1 MYEPLFLYQSLS
13 IIVVKRKEKTLIV
26 TSMAENVIK
35 SFRLRSQGLKF
46 SNAVNDAL
54 TDRMVDYHNH

>member
-1 MYEPLFLYQSLS
+1 
-13 IIVVKRKEKTLIV
+13 
-26 TSMAENVIK
+26 MAENVIK

-54 TDRMVDYHNH
+54 TDRMVDCHNH